1 MDLLTTELT
10 VFVLILKLLRN
21 GKKAKSR
28 PEMGDLEVGFRC
40 SVARVQLF
48 IFDCLYNAFA
58 YNAPYR
64 EPARKAG
71 RLSITKNARDDC
83 DAHTVASSVDDVVF
97 QQLVQVE
104 FADLLVV
111 HRRQRPPCLIRA
123 LRRSLQPRE
132 FKLR

>member
-1 MDLLTTELT
+1 VSLGVELRWS
-10 VFVLILKLLRN
+10 L
-21 GKKAKSR
+21 
-28 PEMGDLEVGFRC
+28 
-40 SVARVQLF
+40 ARVQLF

-58 YNAPYR
+58 YDAPYR
-64 EPARKAG
+64 KFARKGG

-111 HRRQRPPCLIRA
+111 HRRQRPPCVPDPC
-123 LRRSLQPRE
+123 SLAVPYSHVSSN
-132 FKLR
+132 